1 MEKVLVKDS
10 AIAEMLGAVYI
21 YTHTHTH
28 THTCILNNDKRAG
41 LNTALKVMDKKEN
54 QV

>member
-1 MEKVLVKDS
+1 MEKVLVNYREIS
-10 AIAEMLGAVYI
+10 ESLGAVH
-21 YTHTHTH
+21 THTHTH

>member
-10 AIAEMLGAVYI
+10 AIAEMLGAV
-21 YTHTHTH
+21 HTH
-28 THTCILNNDKRAG
+28 THTCILNNNKRAG